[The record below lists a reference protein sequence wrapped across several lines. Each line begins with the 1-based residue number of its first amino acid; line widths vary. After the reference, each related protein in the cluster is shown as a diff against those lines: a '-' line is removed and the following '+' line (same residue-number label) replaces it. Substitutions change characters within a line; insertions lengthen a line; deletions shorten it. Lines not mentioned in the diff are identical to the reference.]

1 MMKDLIV
8 WKSYRI
14 DPRNSNTSLRRLKP
28 GSGRIEDAYG
38 KSPAAPM
45 EFGVKVCEC
54 SEEEEHVYTHFFA
67 ACRFCS
73 FDEFMFFWGDVI
85 VLVASQ
91 QF

>member
-1 MMKDLIV
+1 MRVCI
-8 WKSYRI
+8 Y
-14 DPRNSNTSLRRLKP
+14 
-28 GSGRIEDAYG
+28 IEDAYG
-38 KSPAAPM
+38 KSPAAPL

-73 FDEFMFFWGDVI
+73 SFDEFMFFWGDVI